1 MLRASLV
8 LGGETLAIPQF
19 LSASF
24 FLTYSNTLC
33 IYIYVFPYIYIDI
46 NIHTNMYCTL
56 QVLHLGWLSATSEV
70 TTIVQVSFFKLSQVS
85 KIIWLSIVDVELAP
99 PCWIRLCCFVVC
111 LVSDQ
116 PVFAICKAT
125 TASAHQSNLTEASQS
140 LWWNGR
146 TATLP
151 RRWVQGVLQ
160 FGFGG
165 VSPASNKL
173 WSLLRFGGKSHVLS
187 LERSLVLSPHLDER
201 VIAARSAC
209 SHSSTDKPYARASV
223 WGPLTF
229 DMLVTASTWSCT
241 HENRGL

>member
-1 MLRASLV
+1 
-8 LGGETLAIPQF
+8 
-19 LSASF
+19 
-24 FLTYSNTLC
+24 
-33 IYIYVFPYIYIDI
+33 
-46 NIHTNMYCTL
+46 MYCTL
-56 QVLHLGWLSATSEV
+56 QVLHLDWLSATPAV
-70 TTIVQVSFFKLSQVS
+70 TTIVQLSFFKLSQVS

-165 VSPASNKL
+165 VSPASTITFRRQKSRAFP
-173 WSLLRFGGKSHVLS
+173 WKKPCTEPPPWWKSHRCQVSMFQL
-187 LERSLVLSPHLDER
+187 
-201 VIAARSAC
+201 
-209 SHSSTDKPYARASV
+209 
-223 WGPLTF
+223 
-229 DMLVTASTWSCT
+229 
-241 HENRGL
+241 

>member
-1 MLRASLV
+1 MWNSLPLV
-8 LGGETLAIPQF
+8 ESDCVALLFAWYQ
-19 LSASF
+19 
-24 FLTYSNTLC
+24 
-33 IYIYVFPYIYIDI
+33 I
-46 NIHTNMYCTL
+46 NLYL
-56 QVLHLGWLSATSEV
+56 
-70 TTIVQVSFFKLSQVS
+70 
-85 KIIWLSIVDVELAP
+85 
-99 PCWIRLCCFVVC
+99 
-111 LVSDQ
+111 LV
-116 PVFAICKAT
+116 CKAT

-165 VSPASNKL
+165 GFFLPA
-173 WSLLRFGGKSHVLS
+173 LLRFGGKSHVLS